1 MARRWVREPAGRHYH
16 ASMSPPDDFGLG
28 PVATLA
34 HVSDP
39 TPAPMHRP
47 FWAAWREA
55 LLGARPRLGPAEPAD
70 PSDPTATHRFVSV
83 GSVRVGCALELPPSG
98 VPLRAGLVTTH
109 GYSSSEPLAGLA
121 RRWQGLAAK
130 GVAVLVARVR
140 GYPGSQIDAG
150 DWGGAPDSLGWI
162 TRGFPA
168 AMHRPEDAMG
178 WSLPLAVADV
188 ACAGRA
194 LRDWLA
200 SRGRADAPVFLH
212 GESFGGGLAVMAAA
226 RTPAGF
232 VRFER
237 LALGLPTF
245 GDWSWRL
252 ADPARM
258 ALGSGAQM
266 LSLLRALDSPHAVD
280 VLRLCDTAVHA
291 RRVMAPTLCKLALRD
306 EVVPAPAA
314 AAVYNAL
321 GTDPGGKWRFLVP
334 EGHTEPSLA
343 CARRHALFERCLADF
358 LDPGREPA
366 AAMMAWEDALVE
378 GDRAPTRAETP
389 ITGGQSGLFGDQPAR
404 DQTDEL
410 LVAAYQVAGRTLDD
424 LPYTPEWASLFAG
437 LGLGLREREVFHRLH
452 NLRKAG
458 KLPRLGRAAS
468 SPPAIDRDEETQ
480 LAERV
485 TRLVGT
491 LGQRDRLPFTPEFD
505 RLVLEFNTATGR
517 DLQPHDVWRLVAK
530 LAK

>member
-1 MARRWVREPAGRHYH
+1 MQ
-16 ASMSPPDDFGLG
+16 
-28 PVATLA
+28 
-34 HVSDP
+34 
-39 TPAPMHRP
+39 RP
-47 FWAAWREA
+47 FWTAWREA
-55 LLGARPRLGPAEPAD
+55 LLGTQPRLGPAEPAD
-70 PSDPTATHRFVSV
+70 PSDPTATHRFESV

-121 RRWQGLAAK
+121 PRWRGLAAR
-130 GVAVLVARVR
+130 GVAVLVVRVR

-150 DWGGAPDSLGWI
+150 DWVGAPDSLGWI

-200 SRGRADAPVFLH
+200 SHGRADAPVFLH

-258 ALGSGAQM
+258 ALGSGAHM
-266 LSLLRALDSPHAVD
+266 LSLLRSLDSPEAAE
-280 VLRLCDTAVHA
+280 VLRLCDAAVHA
-291 RRVMAPTLCKLALRD
+291 RRVLAPTLCKLALRD

-321 GTDPGGKWRFLVP
+321 GADPGSKWRFLVP

-358 LDPGREPA
+358 FDPGCDPA
-366 AAMMAWEDALVE
+366 AAMTGWEDAMVD
-378 GDRAPTRAETP
+378 GDRAPTRTETP
-389 ITGGQSGLFGDQPAR
+389 TTGEQTGLFGDAPAR
-404 DQTDEL
+404 NQMDEII
-410 LVAAYQVAGRTLDD
+410 VAAYQRAGRTLDD
-424 LPYTPEWASLFAG
+424 LPYTPEWASLFAELEPG
-437 LGLGLREREVFHRLH
+437 MREREVFHRLH

-458 KLPRLGRAAS
+458 RLPKLGRAVS
-468 SPPAIDRDEETQ
+468 SPPAIDREHEAD

-505 RLVLEFNTATGR
+505 RLVIEFNTATGR
-517 DLQPHDVWRLVAK
+517 ELTPHDLWRLVAK

>member
-1 MARRWVREPAGRHYH
+1 MQ
-16 ASMSPPDDFGLG
+16 
-28 PVATLA
+28 
-34 HVSDP
+34 
-39 TPAPMHRP
+39 RP
-47 FWAAWREA
+47 FWSAWREA
-55 LLGARPRLGPAEPAD
+55 LVATAPRLGPAEPAD
-70 PSDPTATHRFVSV
+70 PSDPTATHRFESV
-83 GSVRVGCALELPPSG
+83 GSVRVGCALELPPRG

-109 GYSSSEPLAGLA
+109 GYSSSEPLARLA
-121 RRWQGLAAK
+121 PRWRGLAAR
-130 GVAVLVARVR
+130 GVAVLVVRVR
-140 GYPGSQIDAG
+140 GYPGSQLDTG
-150 DWGGAPDSLGWI
+150 DWVGAPDSLGWI

-168 AMHRPEDAMG
+168 AMHRPEEAMG
-178 WSLPLAVADV
+178 WSLPLGVADV

-200 SRGRADAPVFLH
+200 SRGKADAPAPVFLH

-226 RTPAGF
+226 RTPGEL

-237 LALGLPTF
+237 LALGLPAF

-258 ALGSGAQM
+258 ALGSGAHM
-266 LSLLRALDSPHAVD
+266 LSLLRSLDSPQAAD
-280 VLRLCDTAVHA
+280 VLRLGDAAVHA
-291 RRVMAPTLCKLALRD
+291 RRVVAPTLCKLALRD

-321 GTDPGGKWRFLVP
+321 GTGPGNKWRFLVP

-358 LDPGREPA
+358 LDPGCEPA
-366 AAMMAWEDALVE
+366 AAMMAWEGALVD

-389 ITGGQSGLFGDQPAR
+389 ITGEQSRLFGGEPAR

-410 LVAAYQVAGRTLDD
+410 LIAAYQRTGRTLDD
-424 LPYTPEWASLFAG
+424 LPYTPEWASLFAE
-437 LGLGLREREVFHRLH
+437 LELGLREREVFHRLH

-468 SPPAIDRDEETQ
+468 SPPVIDREEEAQ

-491 LGQRDRLPFTPEFD
+491 LGQRDHLPFTPEFD
-505 RLVLEFNTATGR
+505 RLVLEFNAATGR
-517 DLQPHDVWRLVAK
+517 DLQPHDVWRLIAK